1 MQVCELYPQHRTFLA
16 DELAL
21 VFLKQQQQ
29 HQQGGS
35 AASSR
40 RKHSSLR
47 AYSLLDSD
55 QGNDCISMVTALLM
69 HLLQAAAFVPAMPE
83 PAPLQEE
90 PHLAVNTSSMKKR
103 VNKKDPA
110 GLVPAEG
117 KGKRS
122 SRGQGRGRKP
132 GSAKEDIEGAENVE
146 AVAEEQQKREQMA
159 QQTALK
165 SRSGQ
170 ETAAVRQSGLDPA
183 ISLGMHW
190 WRQVFGQLSQS
201 KAGAVADGADMRVAV
216 ESLVEDLLVAVHLPE
231 FPAAALLLQVSRAVL
246 SDAATQTKPHP
257 GCKQ

>member
-1 MQVCELYPQHRTFLA
+1 MCELYPQHRTFLA

-29 HQQGGS
+29 QQQGGG

-55 QGNDCISMVTALLM
+55 HGNDCISMVTALLM
-69 HLLQAAAFVPAMPE
+69 HLLHAAAFVPAMPE

-90 PHLAVNTSSMKKR
+90 HHLAVNNSSMKKGA
-103 VNKKDPA
+103 NKKDPA

-122 SRGQGRGRKP
+122 SRGRGRGRKLV
-132 GSAKEDIEGAENVE
+132 SVKEDNEDAQNME
-146 AVAEEQQKREQMA
+146 AVAEEQQKREQKA
-159 QQTALK
+159 QQSALK
-165 SRSGQ
+165 RLDGQ

-231 FPAAALLLQVSRAVL
+231 FPAAALLLQVCRAAQ
-246 SDAATQTKPHP
+246 SDAASQTKPHP